1 MRGSFCSI
9 INKLLENYTLQ
20 NFKGGRGRGGCRGI
34 DWQHLV
40 SLTVPSNVE
49 VKLSCDVI
57 FMFCDVLLYQ
67 MHVKYQK
74 FRLLR

>member
-1 MRGSFCSI
+1 MKKNRKSAQRDI
-9 INKLLENYTLQ
+9 KKDKEEWKEHMQVKARI
-20 NFKGGRGRGGCRGI
+20 
-34 DWQHLV
+34 
-40 SLTVPSNVE
+40 E

-67 MHVKYQK
+67 MDVKYQK